1 MRRARHALK
10 GCGHFPLSIDFKA
23 FMNLHR
29 VACGLLVAA
38 ILGCSPGIRAEDTET
53 RFEIRRFKVEGNTLL
68 SAAEIEQRV
77 SPFVGPGRTY
87 GDVQRALEALE
98 ATYRGRG
105 FGTVQVNVPEQELTQ
120 GIVTLQVTEAVIG
133 KVTIQGNQQFSQA
146 NVRAAMPH
154 LQEDKAPNM
163 LQLSEN
169 VQLANEN
176 PAKQVQLVLGVSDKE
191 GQVDARLEI
200 TEDDPQRIYLTL
212 DDTGN
217 QASGRHRIGVVLGT
231 STSGIEASE
240 RAVAHRLSQG
250 AFPPE
255 FHYRQQEIGRLAPF
269 LAEVLGLTGPALTV
283 STACTSSGKALVT
296 ARNLLRLGLC
306 DAVITGGSDSLCK
319 LTLNGFA
326 SLESVTATL
335 CNPLSRNRCG
345 INVGEAAVL
354 FLLRREPAEVALL
367 GAGASSDAHHISSP
381 EPSGRGAEAAMR
393 AALAEA
399 GLPPEG
405 IGYLN
410 LHATATPK
418 NDEMESLATA
428 RVFPDGVPCSGT
440 KPLTGHT
447 LGARAATAPPPLG
460 W

>member
-1 MRRARHALK
+1 MTGPERCH
-10 GCGHFPLSIDFKA
+10 
-23 FMNLHR
+23 
-29 VACGLLVAA
+29 
-38 ILGCSPGIRAEDTET
+38 
-53 RFEIRRFKVEGNTLL
+53 L
-68 SAAEIEQRV
+68 SALGLVTALGRGKEAVATGLFRGTTTGLVLEEGWLPEGPARV
-77 SPFVGPGRTY
+77 GRVPG
-87 GDVQRALEALE
+87 QLEALPARFADDDSRNTRLLLAALGE
-98 ATYRGRG
+98 
-105 FGTVQVNVPEQELTQ
+105 
-120 GIVTLQVTEAVIG
+120 
-133 KVTIQGNQQFSQA
+133 IQD
-146 NVRAAMPH
+146 
-154 LQEDKAPNM
+154 E
-163 LQLSEN
+163 
-169 VQLANEN
+169 
-176 PAKQVQLVLGVSDKE
+176 
-191 GQVDARLEI
+191 VDREI
-200 TEDDPQRIYLTL
+200 SRH
-212 DDTGN
+212 
-217 QASGRHRIGVVLGT
+217 GRHRIGVVLGT

-240 RAVAHRLSQG
+240 RALAHALTEGSL
-250 AFPPE
+250 PPE

-269 LAEVLGLTGPALTV
+269 LAEYLGLTGPALTV

-326 SLESVTATL
+326 SLESATATL

-399 GLPPEG
+399 GLRPGG

-410 LHATATPK
+410 LHATATLK

-440 KPLTGHT
+440 KPLTGHA
-447 LGARAATAPPPLG
+447 LGASAAAELAFGWLALHPRWNPERRLPPHRWDGEADPALPALRLTTEASRLDG
-460 W
+460 PRVCMSNAFAFGGNNLSLIIGATP

>member
-1 MRRARHALK
+1 MTGPERCHLSALGLVTALGRGKEAVASGLFNGVTAGLVLEESWLPEGPARVGRVPGVLEPLPARFASDDSRNTRLLLTALEE
-10 GCGHFPLSIDFKA
+10 
-23 FMNLHR
+23 
-29 VACGLLVAA
+29 
-38 ILGCSPGIRAEDTET
+38 IRAEVD
-53 RFEIRRFKVEGNTLL
+53 REISR
-68 SAAEIEQRV
+68 
-77 SPFVGPGRTY
+77 
-87 GDVQRALEALE
+87 
-98 ATYRGRG
+98 
-105 FGTVQVNVPEQELTQ
+105 
-120 GIVTLQVTEAVIG
+120 
-133 KVTIQGNQQFSQA
+133 
-146 NVRAAMPH
+146 H
-154 LQEDKAPNM
+154 
-163 LQLSEN
+163 
-169 VQLANEN
+169 
-176 PAKQVQLVLGVSDKE
+176 
-191 GQVDARLEI
+191 
-200 TEDDPQRIYLTL
+200 
-212 DDTGN
+212 
-217 QASGRHRIGVVLGT
+217 GRHRIGVVLGT

-447 LGARAATAPPPLG
+447 LGASAAAELAFGWLTLHPRWNPERQLPPHRWDGEADPALPALRLTTEASRLDGPQVCMSNAFAFGGNNLSLILG
-460 W
+460 ATP

>member
-1 MRRARHALK
+1 MTGPERCHLSALGLVTALGRGKEAVASGLFSGVTTGLALEEGWLPEGPARVGRVPGVLEPLPARFASDDSRNTRLLLTALEE
-10 GCGHFPLSIDFKA
+10 
-23 FMNLHR
+23 
-29 VACGLLVAA
+29 
-38 ILGCSPGIRAEDTET
+38 IRAEVD
-53 RFEIRRFKVEGNTLL
+53 REISR
-68 SAAEIEQRV
+68 
-77 SPFVGPGRTY
+77 
-87 GDVQRALEALE
+87 
-98 ATYRGRG
+98 
-105 FGTVQVNVPEQELTQ
+105 
-120 GIVTLQVTEAVIG
+120 
-133 KVTIQGNQQFSQA
+133 
-146 NVRAAMPH
+146 H
-154 LQEDKAPNM
+154 
-163 LQLSEN
+163 
-169 VQLANEN
+169 
-176 PAKQVQLVLGVSDKE
+176 
-191 GQVDARLEI
+191 
-200 TEDDPQRIYLTL
+200 
-212 DDTGN
+212 
-217 QASGRHRIGVVLGT
+217 GRHRIGVVLGT

-255 FHYRQQEIGRLAPF
+255 FHYRQQEIGRLAPI

-447 LGARAATAPPPLG
+447 LGASAATELAFCWLSLHPRWNPERRLPPHRWDGEADPALPALRLTTEASRLDG
-460 W
+460 PRVCLSNAFAFGGNNLSLIIGATP

>member
-1 MRRARHALK
+1 MDREISRH
-10 GCGHFPLSIDFKA
+10 
-23 FMNLHR
+23 
-29 VACGLLVAA
+29 
-38 ILGCSPGIRAEDTET
+38 
-53 RFEIRRFKVEGNTLL
+53 
-68 SAAEIEQRV
+68 
-77 SPFVGPGRTY
+77 
-87 GDVQRALEALE
+87 
-98 ATYRGRG
+98 
-105 FGTVQVNVPEQELTQ
+105 
-120 GIVTLQVTEAVIG
+120 
-133 KVTIQGNQQFSQA
+133 
-146 NVRAAMPH
+146 
-154 LQEDKAPNM
+154 
-163 LQLSEN
+163 
-169 VQLANEN
+169 
-176 PAKQVQLVLGVSDKE
+176 
-191 GQVDARLEI
+191 
-200 TEDDPQRIYLTL
+200 
-212 DDTGN
+212 
-217 QASGRHRIGVVLGT
+217 GRHRIGVVLGT

-399 GLPPEG
+399 GLGPGG

-447 LGARAATAPPPLG
+447 LGASAAAELAFGWLTLHPRWNPERQLPPHRWDGEADPALPALRLTTEASRLDGPQVCMSNAFAFGGNNLSLILG
-460 W
+460 ATP